1 MTLIA
6 KSTSTSTTTLV
17 EFNTVLGALVRVAD
31 RDAIKSVAAKYGDNW
46 KKGWT
51 GNAGLT
57 KSATEELEQ
66 KSVPLFDKIE
76 GALASVRYD
85 EGTDGKTVYRK
96 VRIDIVG
103 NDGKVTLTL
112 PLDGDTASRLVP
124 KLAAVAPGEFVKIG
138 VWMGWSE
145 PRADGVRY
153 ANAAASVKT
162 NVGEVKASAAV
173 IESLKAAAAQV
184 KAATAALNLDAQT
197 VRKASRS
204 ATEKVLMALVKE
216 QIQPQYAPTA
226 DAASPAD
233 AQQPEHIRY

>member
-1 MTLIA
+1 M
-6 KSTSTSTTTLV
+6 
-17 EFNTVLGALVRVAD
+17 
-31 RDAIKSVAAKYGDNW
+31 
-46 KKGWT
+46 
-51 GNAGLT
+51 
-57 KSATEELEQ
+57 
-66 KSVPLFDKIE
+66 
-76 GALASVRYD
+76 
-85 EGTDGKTVYRK
+85 
-96 VRIDIVG
+96 
-103 NDGKVTLTL
+103 
-112 PLDGDTASRLVP
+112 
-124 KLAAVAPGEFVKIG
+124 KIG

-162 NVGEVKASAAV
+162 HAGEVKASAAV